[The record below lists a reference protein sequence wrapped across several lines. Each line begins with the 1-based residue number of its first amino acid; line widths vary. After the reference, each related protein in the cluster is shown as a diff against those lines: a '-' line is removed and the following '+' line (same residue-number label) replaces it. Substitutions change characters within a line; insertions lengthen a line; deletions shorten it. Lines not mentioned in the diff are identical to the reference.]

1 MRIAFYPG
9 SFDPPTHGHLDVL
22 EQALA
27 IADQVVVGIGV
38 HPSKTPL
45 LSFEDRRA
53 LIEEV
58 IAGRKVGE
66 RVQTRAFSGLVV
78 DAAREHGATI
88 LVRGLRDGGDFEYEM
103 QMAGMNA
110 TLAPGIRTIFLPS
123 SPAVRHV
130 TATLVR
136 QIATMGG
143 DIRPFVPS
151 AVADLMTKRLSQ
163 TES

>member
-9 SFDPPTHGHLDVL
+9 TFDPPTHGHLDVL

-27 IADQVVVGIGV
+27 IADEVVVGIGI
-38 HPSKTPL
+38 HPAKTPL
-45 LSFEDRRA
+45 LSFEDRRG
-53 LIEEV
+53 LIESIVAERG
-58 IAGRKVGE
+58 AGAGVR
-66 RVQTRAFSGLVV
+66 TIAFSGLVV
-78 DAAREHGATI
+78 DAAREQRAQI
-88 LVRGLRDGGDFEYEM
+88 LVRGLRDGGDFDYEM

-110 TLAPGIRTIFLPS
+110 ALAPDLRTVFLPS
-123 SPAVRHV
+123 SPSVRHV

-143 DIRPFVPS
+143 DIRPFVPP
-151 AVADLMTKRLSQ
+151 AVAGLMAKRLSQ